1 LIMKNSYDTD
11 FALKDDICKRGLVP
25 VFVYRKKINT
35 GDYGGKKYQS
45 ISFEGSCF
53 ESDPQHY
60 FFSRT
65 SPFNESPYKDI
76 ISGLSEYH
84 YLKTWE
90 KDPEQIKSSKRN
102 IKSGIK
108 KSNKILLDKKER
120 KSVHS
125 FLTAYGKLM
134 KDSIKTRKLHR
145 DELKNKSNKEKEK
158 RIADLKNRVR
168 KPINI
173 DEAAIYFGAG
183 GCCVPIY
190 STPYKPDNELYTFV
204 GFVKGKLNGKYI
216 LEIDNDILGKRKFL
230 LNTPEVFN
238 EGALIQAVGKFS
250 EVAMLRTLFS
260 EVKKPF
266 AVFSDIKYLIKDIG
280 GKGKILN

>member
-1 LIMKNSYDTD
+1 MKNSYDID
-11 FALKDDICKRGLVP
+11 FAKNDEICSQGLLPP
-25 VFVYRKKINT
+25 VVYIKQKEDLTLNIFGKISSLP
-35 GDYGGKKYQS
+35 YQR
-45 ISFEGSCF
+45 ISFKGSCF
-53 ESDPQHY
+53 ERFPEHY
-60 FFSRT
+60 FFGRQDKGSAT
-65 SPFNESPYKDI
+65 TPFLQEPYKYLIRD
-76 ISGLSEYH
+76 LAKYH
-84 YLKTWE
+84 YLKVWDVQNP
-90 KDPEQIKSSKRN
+90 DPKTTLASVKKYIKE
-102 IKSGIK
+102 
-108 KSNKILLDKKER
+108 SNKILLDKKER

-145 DELKNKSNKEKEK
+145 DELKNKKKKEKEK

-190 STPYKPDNELYTFV
+190 STPYEPDNELYTFV
-204 GFVKGKLNGKYI
+204 GFVKGKLNGKYV

-230 LNTPEVFN
+230 LDTPEVFN

-250 EVAMLRTLFS
+250 EVAMLRTLFLWT
-260 EVKKPF
+260 P
-266 AVFSDIKYLIKDIG
+266 G
-280 GKGKILN
+280 